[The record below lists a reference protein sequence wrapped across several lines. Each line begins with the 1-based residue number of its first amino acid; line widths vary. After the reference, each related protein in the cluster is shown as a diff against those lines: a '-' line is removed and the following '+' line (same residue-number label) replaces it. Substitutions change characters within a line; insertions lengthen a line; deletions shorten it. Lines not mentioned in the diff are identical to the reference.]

1 MASTRVDRALQVLAV
16 ILGALVLWFGFLV
29 MNQQQSADPLAKK
42 GRSAKPGKQ
51 VKRPHY
57 WAKGVAAA
65 DGEGQPTPP

>member
-1 MASTRVDRALQVLAV
+1 MASTRVDRALQILAV

-29 MNQQQSADPLAKK
+29 VNQQQDTQPLAKK
-42 GRSAKPGKQ
+42 ARPAKSGKQ
-51 VKRPHY
+51 VKKPHY